1 MKLAGKPNLTV
12 QNKSFENRLPAQ
24 CRFSD
29 HGCTVELM
37 KNDLDTHEK
46 ECLYRLVKCVDLAC
60 HEKVPFIKLLDHM
73 SNDHERE
80 DFVNAE
86 GSSYKSHFIVH
97 DEDFAREIMWISDH
111 LMLDGRHFF
120 RECCR
125 NADGLWFIWVYLLGS
140 SKEAENYQYSI
151 KINSE
156 DKEEELAYKGKVL
169 SLDVSK
175 EKLASLGVGLVFPDV
190 TAKHFW
196 AKGKIHYSVVVSS
209 KKSASKSKSS
219 KGESSNNV
227 PKENAKCSK
236 KEKATSTE
244 QTKQLPVSSSPSTQS
259 LTLSASGALAK
270 PEASIAANSEDV
282 KETPC

>member
-1 MKLAGKPNLTV
+1 
-12 QNKSFENRLPAQ
+12 
-24 CRFSD
+24 
-29 HGCTVELM
+29 M
-37 KNDLDTHEK
+37 KNDLESHEK
-46 ECLYRLVKCVDLAC
+46 ECLYRLVRCVDLAC
-60 HEKVPFIKLLDHM
+60 HDKVPFVNLLDHM

-97 DEDFAREIMWISDH
+97 DEDFSREIMWISDH

-140 SKEAENYQYSI
+140 RKEAENYHYNI
-151 KINSE
+151 KIYSE
-156 DKEEELAYKGKVL
+156 DKVCICQIDHLMQYQIELLQEEELAYKGKVL
-169 SLDVSK
+169 SLDVPK
-175 EKLASLGVGLVFPDV
+175 EKLASLGAGLVFPDV

-196 AKGKIHYSVVVSS
+196 TKGKIHYSVAVTS
-209 KKSASKSKSS
+209 KKSNVKSKSLS
-219 KGESSNNV
+219 KSESNNTN
-227 PKENAKCSK
+227 KEKSSK
-236 KEKATSTE
+236 KEKATSTD
-244 QTKQLPVSSSPSTQS
+244 QSKPSPPPVSPSTQPMTPS
-259 LTLSASGALAK
+259 TSGAPAK

>member
-1 MKLAGKPNLTV
+1 MK
-12 QNKSFENRLPAQ
+12 
-24 CRFSD
+24 SD
-29 HGCTVELM
+29 LES
-37 KNDLDTHEK
+37 HEK
-46 ECLYRLVKCVDLAC
+46 ECMHRLVRCVDLAC
-60 HEKVPFIKLLDHM
+60 HDKVPFLRLLDHM
-73 SNDHERE
+73 TNDHERE

-140 SKEAENYQYSI
+140 SKEADNYLYTI
-151 KINSE
+151 RINSE

-169 SLDVSK
+169 SLDVPK
-175 EKLASLGVGLVFPDV
+175 DKLASLGSGLVFPDV

-196 AKGKIHYSVVVSS
+196 TKGKIHYSVAVSS
-209 KKSASKSKSS
+209 KKSAKIKVKSDNSAKN
-219 KGESSNNV
+219 EST
-227 PKENAKCSK
+227 KCSK
-236 KEKATSTE
+236 KEKSTSTTTD
-244 QTKQLPVSSSPSTQS
+244 QNKLPVSPSTQS
-259 LTLSASGALAK
+259 IATSASGAPAK
-270 PEASIAANSEDV
+270 AESSIAPNSEDV